1 MSFLDQFRMLTFGWR
16 DALEILIIA
25 YVLYRLLLLIHGT
38 RAVQMLMG
46 VAMLVAGYTLSV
58 ILKLTT
64 VTYLLGLVFTYG
76 ALAALI
82 VLQPELR
89 AALAHMGQSRVTRF
103 FRRFETVEVAHEI
116 AEAADQLSRANIGA
130 IIAIERE
137 RSLADFVR
145 SGRAMQARV
154 SADLLRSIFTPHAP
168 LHDGAVIIR
177 GDTIIGAGC
186 ILPLSLRAHADRTL
200 GTRHL
205 AALGLTEQSDALV
218 IAVSEETG
226 TISLVEGGKL
236 TRVVNAADLRAHIA
250 GESTGEF
257 SARALAERPS

>member
-16 DALEILIIA
+16 DAVEILIIA

-38 RAVQMLMG
+38 RAVQVLLGMAVLVSAYA
-46 VAMLVAGYTLSV
+46 VAVA
-58 ILKLTT
+58 LKLTT
-64 VTYLLGLVFTYG
+64 LTYLLGLVFTYG
-76 ALAALI
+76 AFAALI

-103 FRRFETVEVAHEI
+103 FRRSETIEVAHEI
-116 AEAADQLSRANIGA
+116 ADAVERLSASRIGA
-130 IIAIERE
+130 LIAIERE

-145 SGRAMQARV
+145 SGSPMQARV
-154 SADLLRSIFTPHAP
+154 SPDLLRSIFAPYAP
-168 LHDGAVIIR
+168 LHDGAVIVR

-186 ILPLSLRAHADRTL
+186 ILPLSLRAHEDRTL

-218 IAVSEETG
+218 VVVSEETG
-226 TISLVEGGKL
+226 TMSLAEGGRL
-236 TRVVNAADLRAHIA
+236 TRIQHAADLRARIT
-250 GESTGEF
+250 GESTGEY
-257 SARALAERPS
+257 ARILTEQTH

>member
-1 MSFLDQFRMLTFGWR
+1 MTFFDQFRMLSFGWR

-25 YVLYRLLLLIHGT
+25 YALYRLLLLIHGT
-38 RAVQMLMG
+38 RAVQMLIG
-46 VAMLVAGYTLSV
+46 VAILVSAYAV
-58 ILKLTT
+58 AVALKLTT
-64 VTYLLGLVFTYG
+64 LTYLLGLVFTYG

-82 VLQPELR
+82 ILQPELR

-116 AEAADQLSRANIGA
+116 ADAVEMLSMSHVGA
-130 IIAIERE
+130 LVVIERE

-145 SGRAMQARV
+145 SGSPMQARV
-154 SADLLRSIFTPHAP
+154 SSDLLRSIFTPHAP

-218 IAVSEETG
+218 IVVSEETG
-226 TISLVEGGKL
+226 TMSLVEGGRI
-236 TRVVNAADLRAHIA
+236 TRFPDAADLRRRIS
-250 GESTGEF
+250 GEGTGEG
-257 SARALAERPS
+257 ARFLAEQPR